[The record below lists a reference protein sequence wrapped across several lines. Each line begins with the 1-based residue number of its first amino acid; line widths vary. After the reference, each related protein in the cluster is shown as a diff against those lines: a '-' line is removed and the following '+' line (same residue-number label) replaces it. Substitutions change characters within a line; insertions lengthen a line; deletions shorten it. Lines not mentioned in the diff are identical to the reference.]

1 MMYLLTE
8 QQHAQIVDALSIRD
22 VRLHESALA
31 MLKAMKPV
39 TPSLYS
45 VTYRGSHVA
54 NFHLTQSL
62 AEQQMQRLDSSFP
75 ENKRAVV
82 PLYAK
87 EQQ

>member
-1 MMYLLTE
+1 MTAYIYTPE
-8 QQHAQIVDALSIRD
+8 SHQQVIDALSIRD

-39 TPSLYS
+39 EPCAFVLTTTNY
-45 VTYRGSHVA
+45 GSD
-54 NFHLTQSL
+54 
-62 AEQQMQRLDSSFP
+62 AEQWDTIEYRTDSWDADCS
-75 ENKRAVV
+75 